1 MLTRRPHDNVGLRS
15 IRGNFRLFPERG
27 ESFGLLIT
35 PMVRTLANIGLVLV
49 SVALAFVVALGA
61 LEAYLRLA
69 DPLGDQIN
77 HPGIYRANQV
87 WGYSYLPSQGFRV
100 SHAEFVND
108 MTTDQLGFLARSVG
122 RWLEGPRIVILGDSF
137 MAGFSIPDGQV
148 FSRACH
154 TRGSGTLPST
164 AGEPTTSAPP

>member
-1 MLTRRPHDNVGLRS
+1 
-15 IRGNFRLFPERG
+15 
-27 ESFGLLIT
+27 
-35 PMVRTLANIGLVLV
+35 MVRTLANIGLVLV

-108 MTTDQLGFLARSVG
+108 MTTDQLGFPCAKRRKVARRG
-122 RWLEGPRIVILGDSF
+122 RAS
-137 MAGFSIPDGQV
+137 
-148 FSRACH
+148 
-154 TRGSGTLPST
+154 
-164 AGEPTTSAPP
+164 